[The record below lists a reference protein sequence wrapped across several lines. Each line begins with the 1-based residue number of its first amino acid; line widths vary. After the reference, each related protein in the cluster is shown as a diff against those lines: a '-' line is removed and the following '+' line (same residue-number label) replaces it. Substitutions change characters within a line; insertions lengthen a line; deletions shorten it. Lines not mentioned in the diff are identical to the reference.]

1 MHILYISNP
10 NSLPKGKN
18 MFVEDKRGI
27 SKILGVGIVAVILIA
42 AGILYYTQ
50 FMGAEQPA
58 TITAG
63 GASFPYPLISK
74 WASEYNK
81 LHPAVQITYQS
92 VGSGAGQN
100 GLFAKTFDFAGSD
113 APLTNSQMAQN
124 PGILHIPE
132 TGGGIVVAYNIPGIG
147 SGMNLTADVIAKIFQ
162 GNITRWN
169 DPEIVSI
176 NPALTLPE
184 LNIVVIRR
192 SDSSGTTNGFTTYLK
207 NASSVWVL
215 GSGTTVNWPTGIG
228 ASGNSGVAS
237 TLQQTPGGVGYL
249 EFFYAKNNSI
259 PYAKVM
265 NKNGQFVEPT
275 LSSISKALGA
285 AAPLLVSDVRASVV
299 NMPGDGVYPIS
310 VFTYILVYKD
320 LSYMPEAKAKAVAN
334 FLWWVVHDGQSYS
347 EALLYPRLPSSV
359 VTIAEAT
366 LKQLTYN
373 GRPLL

>member
-1 MHILYISNP
+1 M
-10 NSLPKGKN
+10 
-18 MFVEDKRGI
+18 
-27 SKILGVGIVAVILIA
+27 SKLLV
-42 AGILYYTQ
+42 AGILVLVLAAAVVVYYTQ
-50 FMGAEQPA
+50 FMGSEQPA

-81 LHPAVQITYQS
+81 LHPVVQITYQS

-113 APLTNSQMAQN
+113 APLKDSQIAEN

-147 SGMNLTADVIAKIFQ
+147 TGMNLTADLIAKIFQ
-162 GNITRWN
+162 GNITKWN
-169 DPEIVSI
+169 HPEIAAV
-176 NPALTLPE
+176 NPALALPD
-184 LNIVVIRR
+184 LDIVVVRR
-192 SDSSGTTNGFTTYLK
+192 SDSSGTTNGFTSYLK
-207 NASSVWVL
+207 NASTLWVL
-215 GSGTTVNWPTGIG
+215 GSGTTVNWPVGLG

-265 NKNGQFVEPT
+265 NRAGKFVEPT
-275 LSSISKALGA
+275 LSSISAALGA
-285 AAPLLVSDVRASVV
+285 AAPLLASDIRASVV
-299 NMPGDGVYPIS
+299 NMPGDDVYPIS
-310 VFTYILVYKD
+310 IFTYILVYKD
-320 LSYMPEAKAKAVAN
+320 LSYMDEAKAKAVAN
-334 FLWWVVHDGQSYS
+334 FLWWIVHDGQKYS
-347 EALLYPRLPSSV
+347 EELLYPRLPSSI
-359 VTIAEAT
+359 VTIAEQN
-366 LKQLTYN
+366 LRQLTYN

>member
-1 MHILYISNP
+1 MSF
-10 NSLPKGKN
+10 KN
-18 MFVEDKRGI
+18 RKGI
-27 SKILGVGIVAVILIA
+27 SKILAVGIVALVLVA
-42 AGILYYTQ
+42 AGVFYYTQ
-50 FMGAEQPA
+50 IMGAEQPA
-58 TITAG
+58 TVTAG

-74 WASEYNK
+74 WTSEYNK
-81 LHPAVQITYQS
+81 LHPLIQITYQS

-113 APLTNSQMAQN
+113 SPLSDSQIAQN

-132 TGGGIVVAYNIPGIG
+132 TGGGIVVAYNIPNIG
-147 SGMNLTADVIAKIFQ
+147 SGMNLTADIIAKIFQ
-162 GNITRWN
+162 GNITKWN
-169 DPEIVSI
+169 DPAIAAI
-176 NPALTLPE
+176 NPALTLPD
-184 LNIVVIRR
+184 LGIVVIRR
-192 SDSSGTTNGFTTYLK
+192 SDSSGTTDGFTTYLK

-215 GSGTTVNWPTGIG
+215 GSGKTVNWPTGIG

-259 PYAKVM
+259 PYAKVL
-265 NKNGQFVEPT
+265 NRNGQFVEPT

-285 AAPLLVSDVRASVV
+285 AAPLLTSDIRASVV

-320 LSYMPEAKAKAVAN
+320 LSYMPEARAKAVAN
-334 FLWWVVHDGQSYS
+334 FLWWVIHDGQSFS
-347 EALLYPRLPSSV
+347 ESLLYPRLPSSV
-359 VTIAEAT
+359 VTIAET
-366 LKQLTYN
+366 NLRQLTYN

>member
-1 MHILYISNP
+1 
-10 NSLPKGKN
+10 
-18 MFVEDKRGI
+18 MFADDRRGI

-81 LHPAVQITYQS
+81 LHPVVQITYQS

-162 GNITRWN
+162 GNITRWD

-176 NPALTLPE
+176 NPALSLPE

-207 NASSVWVL
+207 NASSVWAL

-265 NKNGQFVEPT
+265 NRNGQFVEPT

-285 AAPLLVSDVRASVV
+285 AAPLLVPDVRASVV

-334 FLWWVVHDGQSYS
+334 FLWWVIHDGQSYS

-373 GRPLL
+373 GKTLL

>member
-1 MHILYISNP
+1 MHILYIFNL
-10 NSLPKGKN
+10 NSLSKGKN
-18 MFVEDKRGI
+18 MFVDNRRGI

-58 TITAG
+58 TVTAG

-81 LHPAVQITYQS
+81 LHPVVQITYQS

-113 APLTNSQMAQN
+113 APLTDSQMAQN

-176 NPALTLPE
+176 NPALNLPE

-265 NKNGQFVEPT
+265 NRNGQFVEPT

-334 FLWWVVHDGQSYS
+334 FLWWIVHDGQSHS

-373 GRPLL
+373 GRTLL